1 MKKADWTSRVLVA
14 IALMSCVVFP
24 AFGQTPPGNP
34 SAAQNTA
41 ERHYYHLVFVVKEV
55 EAGKVINS
63 RSYFMSI
70 GTVQKGMDIQRMPNS
85 FRTGTK
91 VPVGTEPGK
100 ISYIDIGVNI
110 DCRNVVDLG
119 DRMAMDLSAE
129 ISSLQKEA
137 EDRNKPQIVG
147 EGPAPL
153 IQQNKWN
160 SQVVVLLGKPT
171 VVFSSDEVTSKR
183 TIELE
188 LTATEIK

>member
-1 MKKADWTSRVLVA
+1 MKKADWASRVLVA
-14 IALMSCVVFP
+14 IALMSCVVLP

-34 SAAQNTA
+34 SAAQNTF
-41 ERHYYHLVFVVKEV
+41 EHNYYHLVFVVKEI

-63 RSYFMSI
+63 RNYFMSI
-70 GTVQKGMDIQRMPNS
+70 GTVENS
-85 FRTGTK
+85 YNGSLARSLRTGTK
-91 VPVGTEPGK
+91 VPVGAEPGK
-100 ISYIDIGVNI
+100 ISYVDIGVNI

-147 EGPAPL
+147 EGPTPL

>member
-14 IALMSCVVFP
+14 IALMSCVVFT
-24 AFGQTPPGNP
+24 AFGQTTPENHP
-34 SAAQNTA
+34 ATQNA
-41 ERHYYHLVFVVKEV
+41 FEHHYYHLVFVVKEV
-55 EAGKVINS
+55 EAGKIINS

-70 GTVQKGMDIQRMPNS
+70 GAVEGSSNVYLARS
-85 FRTGTK
+85 LRTGTK
-91 VPVGTEPGK
+91 VPIEAEPGK
-100 ISYIDIGVNI
+100 INYVDLGINI

-137 EDRNKPQIVG
+137 EDRNKPAIIGQ
-147 EGPAPL
+147 GPTPS

>member
-1 MKKADWTSRVLVA
+1 MKKADWASRAIVA

-24 AFGQTPPGNP
+24 VFGQTTPGNH
-34 SAAQNTA
+34 SAAQNA
-41 ERHYYHLVFVVKEV
+41 FEHRYYHLVFVVKEV

-63 RSYFMSI
+63 RNYFMSI
-70 GTVQKGMDIQRMPNS
+70 GTVENSSNGYMPRS
-85 FRTGTK
+85 IRTGTK
-91 VPVGTEPGK
+91 VPVEAEPGK
-100 ISYIDIGVNI
+100 ISYVDVGINI
-110 DCRNVVDLG
+110 DCRSVVDLG

-129 ISSLQKEA
+129 INSVQRET
-137 EDRNKPQIVG
+137 EDRNKPQTTG
-147 EGPAPL
+147 LGATPS

-160 SQVVVLLGKPT
+160 SQVVVFLGKPT